1 MFSNSIIAVIAQQS
15 RAELAAM
22 PMLLLQSAALLG
34 IFSISLGVTRHG
46 RQAAFVRKLL
56 PGILFG
62 SAGLVLTM
70 LLGHVGG
77 LYPRSALLFLSG
89 VLGGWR
95 GGLAAYVL
103 IGGARLFSN
112 GAFETTGAL
121 FDMMLVTAGGVL
133 MHARIRRRKL
143 RALTWQDMLA
153 AWTCC
158 TALSLAAMPLVL
170 LPGLATEE
178 AVATVTA
185 RRIVL
190 SVISLVLIVGVL
202 VLLRRDARDR
212 DAHLARLRQVD
223 IDPLTAL
230 PNRRALRGY
239 LDDLLARSHGSV
251 QTLILIEVTNLL
263 DMVLM
268 YGHEWTDGFWSD
280 LVGRLDGES
289 AGAMLR
295 PFGAKPFL
303 FSDLT
308 LALVLHGVSAAQV
321 ESSGLVVW
329 LRDELDHSLR
339 DDARGPTPQLS
350 YGVIDVYSGS
360 KADGAA
366 VLRDLSLALR
376 ADEQVVRYF
385 HPSMAEKIA
394 RIEEIRKLVTRWI
407 LTRSPPLHYQAKH
420 VLRTGEIVGAE
431 ALLRATDA
439 KGLQIPPGDVLA
451 VIERFHLLVDFEWCT
466 IEAVVRD
473 IARMH
478 RDGQGLP
485 LSVNVS
491 AASLGHAGFGARVVA
506 LVMSYAIPPRTLT
519 LEITEVSRVPAGD
532 VVQEN
537 WTCLAAAGVR
547 LSLDDFGTGYS
558 ALAIL
563 ARYPFDELKVDY
575 SFVGKL
581 EEPRMRAAVSLAW
594 QTAQRYN
601 AGLVAEGIETR
612 TQLAIL
618 EQLGVTCGQGFLFS
632 AAEPFETLV
641 GMCGKASPAT
651 DNGGQ
656 QTLLG
661 LQRGKHENSFG

>member
-1 MFSNSIIAVIAQQS
+1 MFSNCILAVIAQQS
-15 RAELAAM
+15 RAELPAM
-22 PMLLLQSAALLG
+22 PLLLLQSAALLG
-34 IFSISLGVTRHG
+34 IFSISLGVMRHG
-46 RQAAFVRKLL
+46 RQAAFVRKFL

-62 SAGLVLTM
+62 AAGLCLTL

-77 LYPRSALLFLSG
+77 LFPRSALLFLSG

-95 GGLAAYVL
+95 GGLAGFVL
-103 IGGARLFSN
+103 IGAARLIAN
-112 GAFETTGAL
+112 GAFEATGAL
-121 FDMMLVTAGGVL
+121 LDMMLVTAGGVL
-133 MHARIRRRKL
+133 MHAWMRRRKL
-143 RALTWQDMLA
+143 RSLTVRDMLS

-158 TALSLAAMPLVL
+158 TAISLATMPLVRL
-170 LPGLATEE
+170 LGLASEE
-178 AVATVTA
+178 AVLTITA
-185 RRIVL
+185 HRIVL
-190 SVISLVLIVGVL
+190 AVISLVLIAGVM

-212 DAHLARLRQVD
+212 DAHLARLRQFD

-230 PNRRALRGY
+230 PNRRALRAY
-239 LDDLLARSHGSV
+239 LDDLLARSPGSV
-251 QTLILIEVTNLL
+251 HTLILIEVTNLL

-268 YGHEWTDGFWSD
+268 YGHEWTDGFWAD
-280 LVGRLDGES
+280 LVGRLRGET

-295 PFGAKPFL
+295 PFGAMPFL

-308 LALVLHGVSAAQV
+308 LALVLHDVSAAQV

-339 DDARGPTPQLS
+339 DDARGPTPHLS
-350 YGVIDVYSGS
+350 YGVIDVHSGS

-407 LTRSPPLHYQAKH
+407 LTRSPPLHYQPKH
-420 VLRTGEIVGAE
+420 ALHSGEIVGAE

-451 VIERFHLLVDFEWCT
+451 VAERFHLTGDFEWCT

-473 IARMH
+473 IARLH
-478 RDGQGLP
+478 TDGRVLP

-491 AASLGHAGFGARVVA
+491 AASLGHAGFGARLAA
-506 LVMSYAIPPRTLT
+506 LVTSSGIPPRTLT
-519 LEITEVSRVPAGD
+519 LEITEVSRVPEGD

-537 WTCLAAAGVR
+537 WTRLAAAGVR

-563 ARYPFDELKVDY
+563 ARYPFDEVKVDY

-581 EEPRMRAAVSLAW
+581 EEPRMRAAVSLAC
-594 QTAQRYN
+594 QSAQKYN
-601 AGLVAEGIETR
+601 AELVAEGIETP

-618 EQLGVTCGQGFLFS
+618 EELGVTCGQGFLFS

-641 GMCGKASPAT
+641 GMCGKTPPAT
-651 DNGGQ
+651 DNGGKKEFV
-656 QTLLG
+656 G
-661 LQRGKHENSFG
+661 LNRGRHENSFG